1 MAKKWIS
8 LICVWVMVVTIFL
21 MPLTVRTVGAQS
33 DSGNEAVQ
41 EEGSQQTG
49 NADLIQAPSGVLM
62 EAQTGTVIFGKDKVP
77 CGVRRALRRL

>member
-41 EEGSQQTG
+41 EEGS
-49 NADLIQAPSGVLM
+49 
-62 EAQTGTVIFGKDKVP
+62 
-77 CGVRRALRRL
+77 

>member
-41 EEGSQQTG
+41 GR
-49 NADLIQAPSGVLM
+49 
-62 EAQTGTVIFGKDKVP
+62 EASRQEMQI
-77 CGVRRALRRL
+77 

>member
-41 EEGSQQTG
+41 EEKPADRKCRSDSGTFRGVDGGSDG
-49 NADLIQAPSGVLM
+49 DGDFW
-62 EAQTGTVIFGKDKVP
+62 EG
-77 CGVRRALRRL
+77 